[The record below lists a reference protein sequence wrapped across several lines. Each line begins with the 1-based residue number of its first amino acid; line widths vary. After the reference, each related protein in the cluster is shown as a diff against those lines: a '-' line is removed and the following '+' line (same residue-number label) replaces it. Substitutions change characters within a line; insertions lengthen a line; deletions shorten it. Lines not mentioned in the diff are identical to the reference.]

1 MLPDVTIPVS
11 LAVLLEGFRPC
22 FTAPSFRTFRALVV
36 GMLAAG
42 GRRTVCG
49 MLVGAGLSVLWPHD
63 RAHRFF
69 ARAVWSPDRVG
80 LALARL
86 VVDRLVPAGPL
97 TVVVDDTLFHRAGKK
112 VWAAGW
118 FHDGSAKGDRQVGF
132 GNNWVVVGLV
142 VPVGL
147 LGRPVCL
154 PVLARLVRKDTV
166 SASRLWLAARALEQL
181 AAAFPGRF
189 LHVVAD
195 AAYAGEELKTLPDT
209 VTWTTRLRKDAAL
222 FAPAPPRTGRRGRP
236 RRKGD
241 RLPSLAQL
249 AAAATFRPATVT
261 RYGRTDTVQLAVIR
275 CLWYGVSGPRPVTV
289 VLVRDSA
296 RAGTYDLAL
305 VTTDT
310 LAKAAQLVERY
321 AARWSVEVAIA
332 DAKQIFG
339 VGQARN
345 RLTAAV
351 ERTVP
356 FGLTCQTLAFVWYL
370 TTGHHHG
377 DATDHRARTP
387 WYTTKTRPSTA
398 DLVTKLR
405 RVLITAQYQP
415 TQPANPTDAE
425 IHTLRLAWATTDPAL
440 AA

>member
-11 LAVLLEGFRPC
+11 LAVLLEGFRSC
-22 FTAPSFRTFRALVV
+22 FTAPSFRAFRALVV

-49 MLVGAGLSVLWPHD
+49 MLVGAGLSALWPHD

-69 ARAVWSPDRVG
+69 ARAVWSADQVG

-97 TVVVDDTLFHRAGKK
+97 TVVVDDTLFHRAGRK
-112 VWAAGW
+112 VWAVGW

-132 GNNWVVVGLV
+132 GNNWVIVGLV
-142 VPVGL
+142 VPVAL

-166 SASRLWLAARALEQL
+166 SASRLWLAARALERL
-181 AAAFPGRF
+181 AAAFPGRQI
-189 LHVVAD
+189 HAVAD
-195 AAYAGEELKTLPDT
+195 AAYAGDELRTLPDT
-209 VTWTTRLRKDAAL
+209 VTWTTRLRRDAAL

-236 RRKGD
+236 RLKGD
-241 RLPSLAQL
+241 RLPSLTQL
-249 AAAATFRPATVT
+249 AATAAFRPTTVT
-261 RYGRTDTVQLAVIR
+261 RYGRTETVHLAVIR
-275 CLWYGVSGPRPVTV
+275 CLWYGVFGPRPVTV
-289 VLVRDSA
+289 VLVRDSE
-296 RAGTYDLAL
+296 RAATYDLAL
-305 VTTDT
+305 VTTDA
-310 LAKAAQLVERY
+310 LAKAADLVARY
-321 AARWSVEVAIA
+321 AARWSIEVAIA

-339 VGQARN
+339 VGEARN
-345 RLTAAV
+345 RLAAAV

-370 TTGHHHG
+370 TAGHHDG
-377 DATDHRARTP
+377 DVADHRTRAP
-387 WYTTKTRPSTA
+387 WHTSKTRPSTT
-398 DLVTKLR
+398 DLAAKLR
-405 RVLITAQYQP
+405 RVLITAQYRP
-415 TQPANPTDAE
+415 TRPAHPTDAE
-425 IHTLRLAWATTDPAL
+425 IHTLRLAWATTDSAL